1 METGKSKI
9 LTAWGTGADP
19 VWWKSTAEGRKL
31 KGATRFPF
39 SLPPPGCTPRLPDMS
54 GNLWKEAFLCNFLVI
69 SLQSS
74 SPVSSKTAASV
85 ATVDLPQ
92 TGYCEVGVSVCVANA
107 AGVLAMTYYFVN
119 LGAC

>member
-1 METGKSKI
+1 
-9 LTAWGTGADP
+9 
-19 VWWKSTAEGRKL
+19 
-31 KGATRFPF
+31 
-39 SLPPPGCTPRLPDMS
+39 MS